1 MMLCL
6 FVSIRGEIMK
16 GNRKM
21 IYKFTAFILT
31 LCVFLSFSP
40 AFAESKESTFDRV
53 MRTNT
58 IRCGYFTWSP
68 FLMKDPNTGEFSG
81 IYHDVIEDMGKQLN
95 LKIEWT
101 EETGQSNPFAGLK
114 TGRFDMFCG
123 PITPTPDRAKQA
135 AFTEPFFYIPYIA
148 YARAD
153 DNRFKNNLASINNS
167 AIKIAVIDGEF
178 AYEIVKRDFPKADLL
193 TLPALS
199 DGSQVMLS
207 VTTKKAD
214 IFLNDS
220 AATAVFIEK
229 NPDQVKPVSMVP
241 LRTLSAVIVL
251 PQNDMAFKTMI
262 DTVLKLQIGDKVIDG
277 ILKKYSQ
284 GKDIF
289 LPISKPYEMK
299 K

>member
-1 MMLCL
+1 MKFFFL
-6 FVSIRGEIMK
+6 FVS
-16 GNRKM
+16 
-21 IYKFTAFILT
+21 
-31 LCVFLSFSP
+31 FLFLASP
-40 AFAESKESTFDRV
+40 TFAGDKESTFDRV
-53 MRTNT
+53 MRTGT
-58 IRCGYFTWSP
+58 IRCGYFTWAP

-81 IYHDVIEDMGKQLN
+81 IYHDVIEDIGKQLS

-101 EETGQSNPFAGLK
+101 EDTGQSNPFEGMK

-123 PITPTPDRAKQA
+123 PITPTPDRAKQV
-135 AFTEPFFYIPYIA
+135 AFTDPFFYIPYLA
-148 YARAD
+148 YGRAN
-153 DNRFKNNLASINNS
+153 DNRFKNNLSAINNP

-178 AYEIVKRDFPKADLL
+178 AYEIVKRDFPKASLL

-220 AATAVFIEK
+220 AATSVFMEK
-229 NPDQVKPVSMVP
+229 NPNQVKPVSTTP

-262 DTVLKLQIGDKVIDG
+262 DTVLKLQIGDKVVDG
-277 ILKKYSQ
+277 ILKKYSK
-284 GKDIF
+284 GGSPF
-289 LPISKPYEMK
+289 LTIAKSYEVPK
-299 K
+299 